1 MARYQIWNEPT
12 NRCNMSANTLP
23 TSFEELI
30 KTHDKPILVDF
41 WAEWCGPC
49 KTLAPTIKQI
59 ASDFKGKLT
68 VIKVNVDEK
77 PQLSAEYRIQG
88 IPTLMLFDKGQITW
102 RISGALPYD
111 QLKQELTTRLK

>member
-1 MARYQIWNEPT
+1 MATSQ
-12 NRCNMSANTLP
+12 LP
-23 TSFEELI
+23 TQFNELI
-30 KTHDKPILVDF
+30 TTHQLPILVDF

-59 ASDFKGKLT
+59 AQDFRGKLT

-77 PQLSAEYRIQG
+77 PQLAAQYGIQG
-88 IPTLMLFDKGQITW
+88 IPTLILFNKSQIAW

-111 QLKQELTTRLK
+111 QLKSELTSRLR

>member
-1 MARYQIWNEPT
+1 MGTSQ
-12 NRCNMSANTLP
+12 LP

-30 KTHDKPILVDF
+30 RTNQLPILVDF

-49 KTLAPTIKQI
+49 KTLAPVIKQI
-59 ASDFKGKLT
+59 AQDFKGKLT

-77 PQLSAEYRIQG
+77 PQLAAQYRIQG
-88 IPTLMLFDKGQITW
+88 IPTLMLFDKGEVTW

-111 QLKQELTTRLK
+111 QLKRELASRVK

>member
-1 MARYQIWNEPT
+1 MPT
-12 NRCNMSANTLP
+12 SQLP
-23 TSFEELI
+23 TQFHELI
-30 KTHDKPILVDF
+30 STHQLPILVDF

-59 ASDFKGKLT
+59 AQDFKGKLT

-77 PQLSAEYRIQG
+77 QQLAAEHRIQG
-88 IPTLMLFDKGQITW
+88 IPTLMLFDKGQVVW

-111 QLKQELTTRLK
+111 QLKAELASRLK